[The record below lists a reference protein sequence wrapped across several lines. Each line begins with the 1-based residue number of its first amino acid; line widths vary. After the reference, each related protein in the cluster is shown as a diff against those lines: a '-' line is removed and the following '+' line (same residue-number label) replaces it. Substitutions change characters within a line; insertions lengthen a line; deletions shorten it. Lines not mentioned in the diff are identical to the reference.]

1 MIRHIGLLI
10 VFGCVLG
17 GFLIAGG
24 KIPTLIQPAE
34 FIVIAGAAA
43 GSLIVSLTPTMLRK
57 LLRRILGVFGRTP
70 YTVHAAGELLR
81 LLYQLT
87 VVARRE
93 GVLALERH
101 VREPHSSP
109 LFSGYPVITGNP
121 RLMRFIIE
129 ALMLQVD
136 GAVDPDDL
144 REILDT
150 ELDTHHGE
158 ESVPGNVLQKMG
170 DALPGLGIVAAVL
183 GIIITMGH
191 MDGGPEVVGHHVAAA
206 LVGTFLG
213 VLLAYGLVQPL
224 VTAMEGNLRDEEN
237 FLEAVKSG
245 MIAFAHGKAPVVVT
259 EVARRTFFE
268 YNRPD
273 REATEEACKA
283 LRAA

>member
-1 MIRHIGLLI
+1 MNRHIGILVVL
-10 VFGCVLG
+10 GCVIG
-17 GFLIAGG
+17 GFIIAGG
-24 KIPTLIQPAE
+24 QVATLIQPAE

-43 GSLIVSLTPTMLRK
+43 GTLLVSMTPAMLRK
-57 LLRRILGVFGRTP
+57 LMQRLSGVFGRSP
-70 YTVHAAGELLR
+70 YTKASATDLLQ

-101 VREPHSSP
+101 VREPESSN
-109 LFSGYPVITGNP
+109 LFSAYPTIAKN
-121 RLMRFIIE
+121 RRAMRFLLE
-129 ALMLQVD
+129 ALVMQVD

-144 REILDT
+144 RELLDT
-150 ELDTHHGE
+150 ELDTYHGE
-158 ESVPGNVLQKMG
+158 ESVPAGILQKMG

-213 VLLAYGLVQPL
+213 VLLSYGFVQPL
-224 VTAMEGNLRDEEN
+224 VSAMEQNLRDEEN
-237 FLEAVKSG
+237 FLEAIKAG

-259 EVARRTFFE
+259 EVARRSFFE
-268 YNRPD
+268 HMRPD
-273 REATEEACKA
+273 REETEAACKA